1 MVCDPTSDIILR
13 KKQSRP
19 SKYPICFSNLSLSL
33 LHACGCL
40 PPCSAGPGC
49 SRPPVRAGHR
59 IDRSGGRTGPSA
71 DSTRPLESPADPAS
85 RGSWTRS
92 PSPQGHS
99 TAWWARE
106 GQSEHE
112 GGRRKWREGQGGGEK
127 EGGDNG
133 EGVPCES
140 DVDLVLLHEVEHE
153 LPHLLVLV
161 LCTPTPTE
169 QSLVIKRM
177 LKTHERASWRR
188 TGCYKWTGG

>member
-1 MVCDPTSDIILR
+1 MRRREGRGQLCSPCSITQRYMSCGLSPMVCDPTSDIILR

-40 PPCSAGPGC
+40 PPCSAGPDC

-92 PSPQGHS
+92 PSPQGRS
-99 TAWWARE
+99 TACVGQREGRGVSTGGQGKKRRE
-106 GQSEHE
+106 GQEE
-112 GGRRKWREGQGGGEK
+112 QTRRAY
-127 EGGDNG
+127 
-133 EGVPCES
+133 
-140 DVDLVLLHEVEHE
+140 
-153 LPHLLVLV
+153 
-161 LCTPTPTE
+161 
-169 QSLVIKRM
+169 
-177 LKTHERASWRR
+177 RASPTLISSFCTKLSTNFHTFWSSFSAHPHPRSR
-188 TGCYKWTGG
+188 V